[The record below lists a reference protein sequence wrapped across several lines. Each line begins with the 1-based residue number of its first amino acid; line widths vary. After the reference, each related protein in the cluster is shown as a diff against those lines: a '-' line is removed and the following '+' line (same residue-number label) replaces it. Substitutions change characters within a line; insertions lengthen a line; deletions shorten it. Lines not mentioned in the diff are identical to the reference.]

1 MRFFKSILVLFVC
14 LSLGTLANAQ
24 NKKIQEADSEFAG
37 QGYEAAAKLYRAEVA
52 KIKNPDEKGRVFYN
66 MAECYRHTKRYNA
79 SLEFYDKAIIAKYDK
94 KTADVYLNYG
104 LALQELGR
112 LEDAIVQ
119 YNKYK
124 ERGGNAA
131 LADMRIQTCINAK
144 TEGKKSDKSRYVA
157 TNVEKL
163 NSAEE
168 DFGLAY
174 ASKKWDEFVFTS
186 SRKES
191 MGSKVSPINGD
202 DLKDVYFVKM
212 DKKFTFQ
219 GAAHPVLVV
228 NTEGNEATGSFDK
241 DYKTLFFTRCGYEP
255 KARMGCDIL
264 YSDRMSIK
272 KEEVKENKKDNVEAD
287 LNAEKLTFSDPKII
301 SLAEIDREKDD
312 STRVGQPCLS
322 ADEQY
327 LIFVSDLRGHGSM
340 GGRDLWYMTYDKKA
354 KKWAD
359 LKNLS
364 SVNTPGDEY
373 YPYLGE
379 DGTLYFASNG
389 YPGLGG
395 LDIFKAAKIGDMT
408 FGDVTALPAPI
419 NSSSDDFAFIIDKK
433 PVLDNVL
440 MEGVFACYISSN
452 RPGGKGKD
460 DIWHIYERPLEFTMT
475 GTAYD
480 KKTGSTLS
488 GCKVTIVG
496 TDGSTYNV
504 VTDANG
510 SFFLD
515 KTKVKVETKYTVDIQ
530 KENYIGTSDKFST
543 KGAKESTNYQQDYFL
558 IPVEIGKE
566 YPMPTVL
573 YPFNKTELL
582 INDEVNSADS
592 LNYLLNIL
600 TENPTFVV
608 QLESHTDAR
617 GDVPSNDKLSQGR
630 AETCVKYLTS
640 KGIAADRL
648 VAKGKGESEP
658 RTIKDGDRL
667 SGETFAEFPVGTNLD
682 EAFIN
687 ALTDNDARERA
698 HQLNRRTTFRILR
711 TDYVPSK

>member
-14 LSLGTLANAQ
+14 LSLATLANAQ
-24 NKKIQEADSEFAG
+24 NKKIQQADIEFAG
-37 QGYEAAAKLYRAEVA
+37 QGYNSAAKLYIGEVT
-52 KIKNPDEKGRVFYN
+52 KIKNIEEKARVLYN
-66 MAECYRHTKRYNA
+66 IAECYRNTKRYA
-79 SLEFYDKAIIAKYDK
+79 MSLDYYDKAINANYDEK
-94 KTADVYLNYG
+94 SADVYLNYG
-104 LALQELGR
+104 IALQEMDR

-119 YNKYK
+119 YTKYK
-124 ERGGNAA
+124 ERHGNGAI
-131 LADMRIQTCINAK
+131 ADMRIQTCTNAAAA
-144 TEGKKSDKSRYVA
+144 KKSNLKSRYIA
-157 TNVEKL
+157 ENVDFL
-163 NSAEE
+163 NSSEE

-174 ASKKWDEFVFTS
+174 ASKKFDEFVFTS
-186 SRKES
+186 ARKES
-191 MGSKVSPINGD
+191 VGSGLSPINGD
-202 DLKDVYFVKM
+202 EFKDVFVAKM
-212 DKKFTFQ
+212 DKKFKFQ
-219 GAAHPVLVV
+219 GAPMPASITV
-228 NTEGNEATGSFDK
+228 NTESHEAAGSLDK
-241 DYKTLFFTRCGYEP
+241 DFKTMYFTRCGFD
-255 KARMGCDIL
+255 KKGRMGCDI
-264 YSDRMSIK
+264 YTSDK
-272 KEEVKENKKDNVEAD
+272 QGENFAT
-287 LNAEKLTFSDPKII
+287 AKLINIMNRDS
-301 SLAEIDREKDD
+301 DD
-312 STRVGQPCLS
+312 STRVGQPCIS
-322 ADEQY
+322 FDEQV
-327 LIFVSDLRGHGSM
+327 LIFASNMPGGK
-340 GGRDLWYMTYDKKA
+340 GGRDLWYMTMDKK
-354 KKWAD
+354 KGWS
-359 LKNLS
+359 NLTNLA

-373 YPYLGE
+373 YPYFGE

-395 LDIFKAAKIGDMT
+395 LDIFKAKKTGEMT
-408 FGDVTALPAPI
+408 YADVTAMPAPI
-419 NSSSDDFAFIIDKK
+419 NSAADDFAFIIDKK
-433 PVLDNVL
+433 PVADGVL
-440 MEGVFACYISSN
+440 MEGIFACYISSN

-480 KKTGSTLS
+480 KKTGNTLT

-530 KENYIGTSDKFST
+530 KENYIGTADKFST

-573 YPFNKTELL
+573 YPFTKSELL

-592 LNYLLNIL
+592 LSYLLNIL

-617 GDVPSNDKLSQGR
+617 GDTPSNDKLSQAR

-658 RTIKDGDRL
+658 RTIKEGDRL
-667 SGETFAEFPVGTNLD
+667 NKETFKEFPIGTVLD
-682 EAFIN
+682 ESYIN
-687 ALTDNDARERA
+687 ALTDNDASERA

-711 TDYVPSK
+711 TDYVPKK

>member
-14 LSLGTLANAQ
+14 LSTASLMNAQ
-24 NKKIQEADSEFAG
+24 NKKIQQADIEFSG
-37 QGYEAAAKLYRAEVA
+37 QGYNSAAKLYTGEVT
-52 KIKNPDEKGRVFYN
+52 KIKNIDEKARVLYN
-66 MAECYRHTKRYNA
+66 IAECYRNTKRYGM
-79 SLEFYDKAIIAKYDK
+79 SLDYYDKAINAKYDK

-104 LALQELGR
+104 IALQEMER

-119 YNKYK
+119 FNKYK

-131 LADMRIQTCINAK
+131 LADMKIQTCTNAATAKK
-144 TEGKKSDKSRYVA
+144 TANKSRYIA
-157 TNVEKL
+157 QNVEFL
-163 NSAEE
+163 NTTEE

-186 SRKES
+186 ARKES
-191 MGSKVSPINGD
+191 VGSGLSPINGD
-202 DLKDVYFVKM
+202 EFKDVYVAKL
-212 DKKFTFQ
+212 DKKFKFQ
-219 GAAHPVLVV
+219 GAPTPASITV
-228 NTEGNEATGSFDK
+228 NTEGHEAAGAFDK
-241 DYKTLFFTRCGYEP
+241 DYKTMFFTRCGFD
-255 KARMGCDIL
+255 KKGRMGCDI
-264 YSDRMSIK
+264 YTANRQG
-272 KEEVKENKKDNVEAD
+272 ENFSA
-287 LNAEKLTFSDPKII
+287 AELIAII
-301 SLAEIDREKDD
+301 NRESDD

-322 ADEQY
+322 TDEQY
-327 LIFVSDLRGHGSM
+327 LIFASNMRGGK

-354 KKWAD
+354 KKWA
-359 LKNLS
+359 NLTNLA
-364 SVNTPGDEY
+364 SVNTAGDEY
-373 YPYLGE
+373 YPYLGD

-395 LDIFKAAKIGDMT
+395 LDIFKATKSGDMT
-408 FGDVTALPAPI
+408 FADVTAMPSPI
-419 NSSSDDFAFIIDKK
+419 NSSADDFAFIIDKK

-480 KKTGSTLS
+480 KKTGNTLT

-504 VTDANG
+504 VTDASG

-530 KENYIGTSDKFST
+530 KENYIGTADKFST

-573 YPFNKTELL
+573 YPFTKSELL

-592 LNYLLNIL
+592 LSYLLNIL

-617 GDVPSNDKLSQGR
+617 GDTPSNDKLSQAR

-640 KGIAADRL
+640 KGIAEDRL

-658 RTIKDGDRL
+658 RTIKEGDRL
-667 SGETFAEFPVGTNLD
+667 SGETFKEFPVGTILD

-687 ALTDNDARERA
+687 ALTDNDASERA

>member
-14 LSLGTLANAQ
+14 LTLGTMANAQ
-24 NKKIQEADSEFAG
+24 NKKIQQADIEFAG
-37 QGYEAAAKLYRAEVA
+37 QGYNNAAKLYIGEVT
-52 KIKNPDEKGRVFYN
+52 KIKDIELKARVLYN
-66 MAECYRHTKRYNA
+66 IAECYRNTKRYGM
-79 SLEFYDKAIIAKYDK
+79 SLDYYDKAINAQYEK
-94 KTADVYLNYG
+94 KNTDVFLNYG
-104 LALQELGR
+104 IALQEMDR

-124 ERGGNAA
+124 DRGGNAA
-131 LADMRIQTCINAK
+131 IADMRIQTCTNAAAA
-144 TEGKKSDKSRYVA
+144 KKASLKSRYIA
-157 TNVEKL
+157 ENVDFL
-163 NSAEE
+163 NSSEE

-174 ASKKWDEFVFTS
+174 ASKKFDEFVFTS
-186 SRKES
+186 ARKES
-191 MGSKVSPINGD
+191 VGSGLSPINGD
-202 DLKDVYFVKM
+202 EFKDVFVAKM
-212 DKKFTFQ
+212 DKKFKFQ
-219 GAAHPVLVV
+219 GAPMPATITV
-228 NTEGNEATGSFDK
+228 NTEGHEAAGAFGK
-241 DYKTLFFTRCGYEP
+241 DYKTLFFTRCGFD
-255 KARMGCDIL
+255 KKGRMGCDI
-264 YSDRMSIK
+264 YTSDK
-272 KEEVKENKKDNVEAD
+272 QGENFA
-287 LNAEKLTFSDPKII
+287 AAKLINII
-301 SLAEIDREKDD
+301 NRESDD

-322 ADEQY
+322 TDEQIM
-327 LIFVSDLRGHGSM
+327 IFASNMPGGK
-340 GGRDLWYMTYDKKA
+340 GGRDLWYMTMDKK
-354 KKWAD
+354 KGWS
-359 LKNLS
+359 NLTNLA
-364 SVNTPGDEY
+364 SVNTAGDEY
-373 YPYLGE
+373 YPYLAD

-395 LDIFKAAKIGDMT
+395 LDIFKAKKTGEMT
-408 FGDVTALPAPI
+408 FADVTAMPAPI
-419 NSSSDDFAFIIDKK
+419 NSAADDFAFIIDKK
-433 PVLDNVL
+433 PVADGVL

-480 KKTGSTLS
+480 KKTGNTLS

-496 TDGSTYNV
+496 TDGSTYNL
-504 VTDANG
+504 VTDATG

-530 KENYIGTSDKFST
+530 KENYIGTADKFST

-573 YPFNKTELL
+573 YPFTKTELL

-592 LNYLLNIL
+592 LSYLLNIL

-617 GDVPSNDKLSQGR
+617 GDTPSNDKLSQGR

-648 VAKGKGESEP
+648 VAKGKGEGEP
-658 RTIKDGDRL
+658 RTIKEGDRL
-667 SGETFAEFPVGTNLD
+667 TGETFKEFPIGTILD
-682 EAFIN
+682 EAYIN

-711 TDYVPSK
+711 TDYVPKK

>member
-14 LSLGTLANAQ
+14 LSMATLANAQ
-24 NKKIQEADSEFAG
+24 NKKIQQADIEFAG
-37 QGYEAAAKLYRAEVA
+37 QGYNQAATMYIGEVT
-52 KIKNPDEKGRVFYN
+52 KIKNIDEKARVLYN
-66 MAECYRHTKRYNA
+66 IAECYRNTKRYGM
-79 SLEFYDKAIIAKYDK
+79 SLDYYDKAINAKYDK

-104 LALQELGR
+104 IALQEMDR

-131 LADMRIQTCINAK
+131 LADMRVQTCTNAAAAKK
-144 TEGKKSDKSRYVA
+144 TSAKSRYVA
-157 TNVEKL
+157 ENVEFL
-163 NSAEE
+163 NSSEE

-174 ASKKWDEFVFTS
+174 SSKKYDEFVFTS
-186 SRKES
+186 ARKES
-191 MGSKVSPINGD
+191 VGSGLSPINGD
-202 DLKDVYFVKM
+202 EFKDVFVAKL
-212 DKKFTFQ
+212 DKKFKFQ
-219 GAAHPVLVV
+219 GAPMPASITV
-228 NTEGNEATGSFDK
+228 NTESHEAAGSFDK
-241 DYKTLFFTRCGYEP
+241 DYKTMFFTRCGFD
-255 KARMGCDIL
+255 KKGRMGCDI
-264 YSDRMSIK
+264 YTANKQGDNFATASII
-272 KEEVKENKKDNVEAD
+272 DI
-287 LNAEKLTFSDPKII
+287 LN
-301 SLAEIDREKDD
+301 RESDD
-312 STRVGQPCLS
+312 SSRVGQPCLS
-322 ADEQY
+322 PDEQY
-327 LIFVSDLRGHGSM
+327 LIFASNKPGGK
-340 GGRDLWYMTYDKKA
+340 GGRDLWYMTMDKKS
-354 KKWAD
+354 KKWA
-359 LKNLS
+359 NLTNLAS
-364 SVNTPGDEY
+364 LNTAGDEY
-373 YPYLGE
+373 YPYMTE

-395 LDIFKAAKIGDMT
+395 LDIFKAKKTGEMT
-408 FGDVTALPAPI
+408 FGDVTAMPAPI
-419 NSSSDDFAFIIDKK
+419 NSASDDFAFILDKK

-440 MEGVFACYISSN
+440 LEGVFACYFSSN

-460 DIWHIYERPLEFTMT
+460 DIWRAYERPLEFTMT
-475 GTAYD
+475 GTAYN
-480 KKTGSTLS
+480 KKTGNTLS
-488 GCKVTIVG
+488 GCKVTIIG
-496 TDGSTYNV
+496 SDGSTYNV

-515 KTKVKVETKYTVDIQ
+515 KTKVKFETKYTVDIQ
-530 KENYIGTSDKFST
+530 KENFIGTADKFST

-582 INDEVNSADS
+582 ITDEVNSADS

-617 GDVPSNDKLSQGR
+617 GDVASNDKLSQGR
-630 AETCVKYLTS
+630 AETCVTYLTS

-658 RTIKDGDRL
+658 RTIKEGDRL
-667 SGETFAEFPVGTNLD
+667 SPETFAEFPIGTLLD
-682 EAFIN
+682 EVFIS
-687 ALTDNDARERA
+687 TIDNNDSRERA

-711 TDYVPSK
+711 TDYVPKK

>member
-14 LSLGTLANAQ
+14 LSLATLANAQ
-24 NKKIQEADSEFAG
+24 NKKIKQADIEFAG
-37 QGYEAAAKLYRAEVA
+37 QGYNNAAKLYIGEVT
-52 KIKNPDEKGRVFYN
+52 KIKNIDEKARVLYN
-66 MAECYRHTKRYNA
+66 IAECYRNTKRYGM
-79 SLEFYDKAIIAKYDK
+79 SLDYYDKAINAKYDK

-104 LALQELGR
+104 IALQEMER

-131 LADMRIQTCINAK
+131 MADMRIQTCTNAAAA
-144 TEGKKSDKSRYVA
+144 KKSNLKSRYVVE
-157 TNVEKL
+157 NVEKL
-163 NSAEE
+163 NTTEE

-191 MGSKVSPINGD
+191 QGNELNPISGD
-202 DLKDVYFVKM
+202 EFKDVFVVKM
-212 DKKFTFQ
+212 DKKFQFQ
-219 GAAHPVLVV
+219 SAPLPASLTV
-228 NTEGNEATGSFDK
+228 NTEAHEAAGAFDK
-241 DYKTLFFTRCGYEP
+241 DYKTMFFTRCGFD
-255 KARMGCDIL
+255 KKGRMGCDI
-264 YSDRMSIK
+264 YTANK
-272 KEEVKENKKDNVEAD
+272 QGEN
-287 LNAEKLTFSDPKII
+287 FSAATII
-301 SLAEIDREKDD
+301 DIINRESDD

-322 ADEQY
+322 ADEQC
-327 LIFVSDLRGHGSM
+327 LIFASNMPGGK
-340 GGRDLWYMTYDKKA
+340 GGRDLWYMTFDKKA
-354 KKWAD
+354 KTWGN
-359 LKNLS
+359 LTNLS

-395 LDIFKAAKIGDMT
+395 LDIFKAKKTGEMT
-408 FGDVTALPAPI
+408 YADVTAMPAPI

-433 PVLDNVL
+433 PVVDNVL
-440 MEGVFACYISSN
+440 MEGIFACYISSN
-452 RPGGKGKD
+452 RPGDERAKSKGKD

-480 KKTGSTLS
+480 ESTGTTLT

-496 TDGSTYNV
+496 TDGSTYNL
-504 VTDANG
+504 VTDASG

-515 KTKVKVETKYTVDIQ
+515 KTKVKLETKYTVDIQ
-530 KENYIGTSDKFST
+530 KENYIGTADKFST

-573 YPFNKTELL
+573 YPFTKTELL

-592 LNYLLNIL
+592 LSYLLNIL
-600 TENPTFVV
+600 AENPTFVV

-617 GDVPSNDKLSQGR
+617 GDNPSNERLSQGR
-630 AETCVKYLTS
+630 AETCVRYLTS

-648 VAKGKGESEP
+648 IAKGKGETEP
-658 RTIKDGDRL
+658 RTIKEGDRL
-667 SGETFAEFPVGTNLD
+667 SGETFAEFPAGTNLD

-687 ALTDNDARERA
+687 SLTDNDARERA

-711 TDYVPSK
+711 TDYVPRK